1 MQVRLIVFGHTKGQM
16 QARTLTVVTVL
27 LDLKKAFLDLMGD
40 KRKNPALLLMYAFI
54 DICAALSNDG
64 KTENRAIFEAC
75 LKKHAMMS
83 DKPFSSY
90 DLWAARCSL
99 LHAYSPLGYHTDKRR
114 GAKPIFYYAWPDRK
128 EEMQTTL
135 KSKGY
140 TDFIL
145 LDVEDVKWV
154 AIDVINS
161 LVQHLERDA
170 AFEARF
176 LENARDFLF
185 DLQAFKL
192 EAELS
197 MLQALKKRGPQD
209 A

>member
-1 MQVRLIVFGHTKGQM
+1 MGTRLLVVRHTKGQM
-16 QARTLTVVTVL
+16 QARTLTVVKVL
-27 LDLKKAFLDLMGD
+27 LDLKQAFLDLLD
-40 KRKNPALLLMYAFI
+40 HERKNPALLMMYAFI

-64 KTENRAIFEAC
+64 KTENKAIFEAC
-75 LKKHAMMS
+75 VQNHAMMC

-90 DLWAARCSL
+90 DLWAARSAL
-99 LHAYSPLGYHTDKRR
+99 LHAYSPLGHHAGKPGR
-114 GAKPIFYYAWPDRK
+114 AKAIFYHAWPDRK
-128 EEMQTTL
+128 AEVEATL

-140 TDFIL
+140 NDFIL
-145 LDVEDVKWV
+145 LDIEDVKSV

-161 LVQHLERDA
+161 LVRHLDGDA

-197 MLQALKKRGPQD
+197 MLQELAERRPQD